1 MKFSGTHVVNNYLL
15 TEAETTKY
23 QWDRQKVID
32 RFDSCVTVFELLPNV
47 VRLGFYS
54 YWPDIVLTD
63 RELRNNR
70 KRINK
75 LTAQPDAIDRA
86 VETLTWIQQDNLT
99 VGERKLIWLRGHRV
113 GWKGVAREFGV
124 GMRTCQRWYAVALD
138 KIIEELTCKR
148 VEVR

>member
-1 MKFSGTHVVNNYLL
+1 MRLGKTHVVKNYLL
-15 TEAETTKY
+15 NEPEKTKC
-23 QWDRQKVID
+23 QWDRQKLID
-32 RFDSCVTVFELLPNV
+32 RFDNCVTVFELLPNV

-54 YWPDIVLTD
+54 YWPDIVMTD

-86 VETLTWIQQDNLT
+86 VETLTWMQQKNLT

-124 GMRTCQRWYAVALD
+124 CIKTCQRWYAVALD
-138 KIIEELTCKR
+138 KIIHELDGKG
-148 VEVR
+148 VRAN